1 MKQIQRCPRFTTIR
15 MAFDGDKEAIE
26 KILSHYNAYI
36 SKACLRP
43 FYDEYGGTQIIV
55 DRELKGR
62 IQTAIT
68 RAILKFEMEIK

>member
-1 MKQIQRCPRFTTIR
+1 MKQINRCPRFTTIR
-15 MAFDGDKEAIE
+15 MASDGDKEAIE
-26 KILSHYNAYI
+26 KILNHYNAYI

-43 FYDEYGGTQIIV
+43 FYDAYGGTQIIV

-68 RAILKFEMEIK
+68 RAILKFEMKIK